1 MILWLI
7 MIAVMAGVLLALFV
21 PLLREYR
28 PVPSRARRERAIYR
42 DQLAELQ
49 READAGR
56 ISATDA
62 KLAATEIQRK
72 MLASAD
78 AADPIDAAT
87 TTPARGWAAPA
98 ALILIA
104 TLLPIGSLAVYMS
117 VGSPE
122 LPSYSFDPVRA
133 GAEAK
138 AQQSVAEADALVRQ
152 LVERLRQEPDS
163 LKGWV
168 LLAGLYRTLQR
179 NAEAV
184 RAYERV
190 YELSGKDVRYA
201 GDYGEALVLATNGDV
216 TPNARALFE
225 QVMKADSSEPRA
237 RFYLALAKA
246 QAGQAREALA
256 MWRSLEVDSPSD
268 AAWLPDIRA
277 MIASVAAKAG
287 IDPASVPATSTAPIH
302 PTPGPTAGDVAAAQS
317 MSAGD
322 QQKMIRG
329 MVDGLAQRLAAQP
342 DDLEGWKRLGQSYVV
357 LNEPA
362 KAQQAY
368 ARAVALAPTD
378 TELLTAYAN
387 ATLLMPGPIE
397 IPPQSVAALR
407 QVLQT
412 DASNPAALWLVGLAE
427 SEAQH
432 APEAAALWKKLLS
445 ELQPDTP
452 AHRAVQARIDALGPS
467 Q

>member
-21 PLLREYR
+21 PLFREYR
-28 PVPSRARRERAIYR
+28 PAPSRARHERAIYR

-49 READAGR
+49 REANAGR
-56 ISATDA
+56 VTATEA
-62 KLAATEIQRK
+62 ALAATEIQRK

-78 AADPIDAAT
+78 AADPTAAAT
-87 TTPARGWAAPA
+87 ATPVRGWAAPA

-104 TLLPIGSLAVYMS
+104 AILPIGSLAVYLS
-117 VGSPE
+117 VGSPG
-122 LPSYSFDPVRA
+122 LPSYAFDPGRA
-133 GAEAK
+133 AAEAK
-138 AQQSVAEADALVRQ
+138 AQQAAAEADALVKQ
-152 LVERLRQEPDS
+152 LVDRLRQEPSS
-163 LKGWV
+163 LKGWI
-168 LLAGLYRTLQR
+168 LLAGLYRSLHR
-179 NAEAV
+179 NTEA
-184 RAYERV
+184 AQAFERV
-190 YELSGKDVRYA
+190 YELSGNDVRYA
-201 GDYGEALVLATNGDV
+201 GDYGEALIVAADGDV
-216 TPNARALFE
+216 TPNARAVFE
-225 QVMKADSSEPRA
+225 RVMKEDASEPRA

-256 MWRSLEVDSPSD
+256 MWRSLEVDSPPD

-302 PTPGPTAGDVAAAQS
+302 PAPGPTAGDVTAAQS
-317 MSAGD
+317 MSPGD

-387 ATLLMPGPIE
+387 ATLLAPGPIE
-397 IPPQSVAALR
+397 IPLQSVAALR

-432 APEAAALWKKLLS
+432 AREAAALWKQLLS
-445 ELQPDTP
+445 ELQPATP
-452 AHRAVQARIDALGPS
+452 AYRAVQARIDALGPIK
-467 Q
+467 